1 MQGNK
6 KLDGFGPNV
15 FGWNLHCAISVFD
28 DVSMSDTGDYICW
41 FYSTC
46 LTLWNRSVNKYAL
59 YEQLHNFFFEKE
71 NWTSSTA
78 LSQLW
83 AILYSSGCF
92 GFQVRDV
99 FRSLIDTQLVF
110 ESEGNQASW

>member
-1 MQGNK
+1 MNLLCNADACKSGKAVVVFFFIAQDNMQGNK

-46 LTLWNRSVNKYAL
+46 LTL
-59 YEQLHNFFFEKE
+59 
-71 NWTSSTA
+71 
-78 LSQLW
+78 
-83 AILYSSGCF
+83 
-92 GFQVRDV
+92 
-99 FRSLIDTQLVF
+99 
-110 ESEGNQASW
+110 

>member
-15 FGWNLHCAISVFD
+15 FGWNLYCAISVFD

-41 FYSTC
+41 FDSTC

-59 YEQLHNFFFEKE
+59 YKKLHNFFWKGELNVIDHVIAAVSYFV
-71 NWTSSTA
+71 
-78 LSQLW
+78 QLGLFW
-83 AILYSSGCF
+83 VSILRRLPLAYWYTISIW
-92 GFQVRDV
+92 VR
-99 FRSLIDTQLVF
+99 
-110 ESEGNQASW
+110 G